1 MERALLLT
9 AAGEERA
16 SWRGVPV
23 KAAAEAT
30 KAKRRAKTVF
40 MVLVVDSTDLPHE
53 ALEEW
58 PRFASA
64 SGRAMTGWLF
74 SASEHL

>member
-1 MERALLLT
+1 MTRVERALLLT
-9 AAGEERA
+9 AAGEERV

-40 MVLVVDSTDLPHE
+40 MVMVLFTNSLTV
-53 ALEEW
+53 ALETRLVAGAW
-58 PRFASA
+58 PSA
-64 SGRAMTGWLF
+64 PA
-74 SASEHL
+74 

>member
-53 ALEEW
+53 ALEDVAAIK
-58 PRFASA
+58 PGLLLLLGAR
-64 SGRAMTGWLF
+64 
-74 SASEHL
+74 